1 MVSVMISKCL
11 DPPASFLNN
20 NLISTFNL
28 SISYNVPLLKL
39 TVNVITQI
47 QWVMTTQSENDQ
59 VAFFF
64 KILIWTI
71 DSQSQE
77 LSFLWETVRLY
88 FPLEIEQNK
97 NYNKTMQNKATEF
110 SEKLNMSLALG

>member
-39 TVNVITQI
+39 TVIVITQI

-59 VAFFF
+59 VAFFLRF
-64 KILIWTI
+64 WYEQLILKAKSYLFSGRQW
-71 DSQSQE
+71 D
-77 LSFLWETVRLY
+77 Y